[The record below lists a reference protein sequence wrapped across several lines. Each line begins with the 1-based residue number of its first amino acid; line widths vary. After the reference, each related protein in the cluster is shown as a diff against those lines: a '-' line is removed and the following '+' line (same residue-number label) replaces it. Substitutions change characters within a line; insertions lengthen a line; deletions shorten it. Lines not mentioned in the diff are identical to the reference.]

1 MSLNVW
7 QPYSRL
13 RITSGVQRSA
23 TISDARAMGQYSRY
37 DRTPAVSHPG
47 DLLGTDCALEPGSL
61 ETHDGRS
68 TQEVI
73 MSDTDRGQV
82 SAAAAEVYDSFFVP
96 ALFEQW
102 TDVVLDAA
110 DVQPGHR
117 VLDVGCGT
125 GVLARTARARVG
137 EDGHVAGLD
146 PNDGMLAVA
155 RRSEPSVEWQTGS
168 AEEMPFPDHSFDRT
182 VSQFALM
189 FFADPDA
196 ALSEMSRV
204 TRPAGRVAIAVWDEL
219 SNNSGY
225 ARLATLVGELFGS
238 AAADAIRAPFRLG
251 DRDLLVG
258 LADAAF
264 SDAIVTRHARRRPI
278 RVGPRDGSTPRS
290 AAGRSPT
297 PSTMT
302 GSPRCSTLHNETWRT
317 SSRTGRLPSTCPRSS
332 SRRQQRRVGELGAAE
347 VGVEPA
353 GGDELVVGAALDDAA
368 AVDDGDLVGGADRRQ
383 AVGDDDRRAVG
394 ERRGR
399 ARPGR
404 RPPSRRRGAPWPR
417 RGRRRRGP

>member
-1 MSLNVW
+1 MSSDLDMAGTPRAMSLNVW

-110 DVQPGHR
+110 DVQLGHR

-146 PNDGMLAVA
+146 PK
-155 RRSEPSVEWQTGS
+155 
-168 AEEMPFPDHSFDRT
+168 
-182 VSQFALM
+182 FALM

-264 SDAIVTRHARRRPI
+264 SDAIVTRHAGVARFESVPVWLHTEI
-278 RVGPRDGSTPRS
+278 RGWTLADTIDDDGFVTLLDAAQRDLADLVTDGTVAFDVS
-290 AAGRSPT
+290 A
-297 PSTMT
+297 
-302 GSPRCSTLHNETWRT
+302 
-317 SSRTGRLPSTCPRSS
+317 
-332 SRRQQRRVGELGAAE
+332 
-347 VGVEPA
+347 
-353 GGDELVVGAALDDAA
+353 LVVTPPAA
-368 AVDDGDLVGGADRRQ
+368 ARR
-383 AVGDDDRRAVG
+383 
-394 ERRGR
+394 
-399 ARPGR
+399 
-404 RPPSRRRGAPWPR
+404 
-417 RGRRRRGP
+417 